1 MKSMSLTFKS
11 VLGAALLAGCMST
24 PALAAHH
31 EGDGDHHEHAA
42 GAATS
47 VSGVIMIVSDIDAT
61 TKFLTEA
68 LGMSVVRTADTERYK
83 ETIVGYGQENGANLA
98 LIQMLEGES
107 SVGPARI
114 VFNTKDAPAASAAM
128 KAAGYEVTIDRP
140 TFVLGKDGDGNMY
153 EFIQR

>member
-1 MKSMSLTFKS
+1 MINLSLRS
-11 VLGAALLAGCMST
+11 IIGAAAIT
-24 PALAAHH
+24 ALTAIPIYAANHNSDS
-31 EGDGDHHEHAA
+31 GHHEHAA

-47 VSGVIMIVSDIDAT
+47 VSGVIVIVSDIDAT
-61 TKFLTEA
+61 TKFLTDA
-68 LGMSVVRTADTERYK
+68 LGMSVVRNADTERYK
-83 ETIVGYGQENGANLA
+83 ETIVGFGHENGANLA

-140 TFVLGKDGDGNMY
+140 TFVLGKDGDGNSF

>member
-1 MKSMSLTFKS
+1 MKLFTTKA
-11 VLGAALLAGCMST
+11 VLGAALLTACTFT
-24 PALAAHH
+24 PVYAAHH
-31 EGDGDHHEHAA
+31 EGDGAHHEHAA

-47 VSGVIMIVSDIDAT
+47 VSGVIVIVSDIDAT

-68 LGMSVVRTADTERYK
+68 LGMSVVRNADTERYK
-83 ETIVGYGQENGANLA
+83 ETIVGYGHDNGANLA

-128 KAAGYEVTIDRP
+128 KAAGYEVTVDRP
-140 TFVLGKDGDGNMY
+140 TFVLGKDGDGNQF

>member
-1 MKSMSLTFKS
+1 MINLSLKSII
-11 VLGAALLAGCMST
+11 GAAAIT
-24 PALAAHH
+24 ALTAIPMFAASH
-31 EGDGDHHEHAA
+31 EGDSGHHEHTV

-47 VSGVIMIVSDIDAT
+47 VSGVIVIVSDIDAT
-61 TKFLTEA
+61 TKFLTDA
-68 LGMSVVRTADTERYK
+68 LGMSIVRHADTERYK
-83 ETIVGYGQENGANLA
+83 ETIVGFGHENGANLA

-140 TFVLGKDGDGNMY
+140 TFVLGKDGDGNSF